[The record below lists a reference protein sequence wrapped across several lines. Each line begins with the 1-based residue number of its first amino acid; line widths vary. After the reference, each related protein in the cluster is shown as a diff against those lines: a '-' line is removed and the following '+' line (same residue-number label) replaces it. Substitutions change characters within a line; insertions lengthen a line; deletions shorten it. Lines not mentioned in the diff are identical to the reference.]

1 MAIRETMDTD
11 SSSGVVSGRNTVLEA
26 LQNPNTVQRLYLAKD
41 SKAKGANEAVA
52 LARDGRIPF
61 DFVPQAKLNELAGTR
76 EHQGIVAK
84 ISPIAYTP
92 LDVCLAAC
100 PPQATL
106 IALDQIQHPKNFGM
120 IVRTAAAAGASGVL
134 VPARG
139 GALLSA
145 EVLRASAG
153 TLFRVPIVKCPNLGQ
168 ALRHAQDAGF
178 WVYGL
183 ASDAPETVF
192 DARWPDRSVLVIGN
206 ETSGL
211 RPGVRKACDAL
222 VGIPIAAGVESL
234 NAAVAA
240 GIALFQAR
248 RRVDPPAHP

>member
-1 MAIRETMDTD
+1 M
-11 SSSGVVSGRNTVLEA
+11 LEA
-26 LQNPNTVQRLYLAKD
+26 LQNPNIVQRLYLAKD
-41 SKAKGANEAVA
+41 SKAKGAAEAVA

-84 ISPIAYTP
+84 VSPIAYTP
-92 LDVCLAAC
+92 LDACLAAC
-100 PPQATL
+100 PAQATL
-106 IALDQIQHPKNFGM
+106 IALDQIQHPKNLGM

-134 VPARG
+134 VPTRG
-139 GALLSA
+139 GAMASA

-153 TLFRVPIVKCPNLGQ
+153 TLFRVPIVKCPNLSQ
-168 ALRHAQDAGF
+168 ALRQARDAGF

-183 ASDAPETVF
+183 AADASETVF
-192 DARWPDRSVLVIGN
+192 DARWADRCVLVIGN
-206 ETSGL
+206 ETKGL
-211 RPGVRKACDAL
+211 RPGVRKACDAML
-222 VGIPIAAGVESL
+222 RIPIAEGVESL

-248 RRVDPPAHP
+248 RRD

>member
-1 MAIRETMDTD
+1 MAHGMNAETD
-11 SSSGVVSGRNTVLEA
+11 SPANIVVGRNTVLEA
-26 LQNPNTVQRLYLAKD
+26 LQNPNIVQRLYLAKD
-41 SKAKGANEAVA
+41 SKAKGADEAIA

-61 DFVPQAKLNELAGTR
+61 DFVPQAKLNEIAGTR
-76 EHQGIVAK
+76 DHQGIVAK

-92 LDVCLAAC
+92 LKDCLSAC

-106 IALDQIQHPKNFGM
+106 VALDQIQHPKNLGM

-139 GALLSA
+139 GALPSE

-153 TLFRVPIVKCPNLGQ
+153 TLFRVPIVKCPNLCQ
-168 ALRHAQDAGF
+168 ALRQVQDAGF

-183 ASDAPETVF
+183 AADAPETVF
-192 DARWPDRSVLVIGN
+192 ETQWPDRRVLVIGN

-211 RPGVRKACDAL
+211 RPVVRKACDAQ
-222 VGIPIAAGVESL
+222 VRIPIADGVESL

-248 RRVDPPAHP
+248 RRDEPPAHP

>member
-1 MAIRETMDTD
+1 MVNRNPNETE
-11 SSSGVVSGRNTVLEA
+11 SASEVVSGKNTVLEA
-26 LQNPNTVQRLYLAKD
+26 LQNPNIVQRLYLAKD
-41 SKAKGANEAVA
+41 TKAKGANEAVT
-52 LARDGRIPF
+52 LAREGRIPF

-76 EHQGIVAK
+76 EHQGIAAK

-92 LDVCLAAC
+92 LDACLAEC

-106 IALDQIQHPKNFGM
+106 IALDQIQHPKNLGM
-120 IVRTAAAAGASGVL
+120 IVRTAAAAGVSGVL

-139 GALLSA
+139 GALPSA

-153 TLFRVPIVKCPNLGQ
+153 TLFRVPIVKCPNLSQ
-168 ALRHAQDAGF
+168 ALRHVQEAGF

-183 ASDAPETVF
+183 AADGPETVF
-192 DARWPDRSVLVIGN
+192 DTRWPDRSVLVIGN

-222 VGIPIAAGVESL
+222 VGIPLAEGVDSL

-248 RRVDPPAHP
+248 RRYEPPAHP

>member
-1 MAIRETMDTD
+1 MKRDTTEVESMPD
-11 SSSGVVSGRNTVLEA
+11 IVSGKNTVLEA

-41 SKAKGANEAVA
+41 TKAKGTTEAVA
-52 LARDGRIPF
+52 LARAGQIPF
-61 DFVPQAKLNELAGTR
+61 DFVPQAKLNELSGTR
-76 EHQGIVAK
+76 DHQGIVAK
-84 ISPIAYTP
+84 ISPMAYTP
-92 LDVCLAAC
+92 LEVCLAAC
-100 PPQATL
+100 PAQATL
-106 IALDQIQHPKNFGM
+106 IALDQIQHPKNLGM
-120 IVRTAAAAGASGVL
+120 IIRTAAAAGASGVL

-153 TLFRVPIVKCPNLGQ
+153 TVFRVPIVKCPNLSQ
-168 ALRHAQDAGF
+168 SLRKIQDSGF

-183 ASDAPETVF
+183 AADAPETVF
-192 DARWPDRSVLVIGN
+192 DTRWPDRSVLVIGN

-211 RPGVRKACDAL
+211 RPGVQKACDAH
-222 VGIPIAAGVESL
+222 VRIPIAEGVESL

-248 RRVDPPAHP
+248 RRHEPPAHP